1 MRLAYSESGRPHP
14 TLRESRGPAR
24 ILTLTAQQ
32 GDQGRLD
39 SRRCCSLHLPR
50 RECDPSK
57 DTLDVLHQVR
67 GLDPPPRTRRL
78 AASRGYRK
86 TPFRPVEVDLVPAAR
101 STTRLGD
108 RPGPTILPYGAAE
121 SLPGKAAAPA
131 RRRRART
138 ATSLTPGPET
148 KIILP
153 APAPNCKPSKREF
166 PQEVGHARGD
176 PSVAPRELDCCPS
189 AQRPTTCS
197 AGTS

>member
-1 MRLAYSESGRPHP
+1 MRLTYSATGRPHP
-14 TLRESRGPAR
+14 TLRESPGPAR
-24 ILTLTAQQ
+24 ILTLTARQ
-32 GDQGRLD
+32 GDQDRLD
-39 SRRCCSLHLPR
+39 GRRGCSLHLSR
-50 RECDPSK
+50 RECDQSK
-57 DTLDVLHQVR
+57 DIIDVLHQVR
-67 GLDPPPRTRRL
+67 GLDSPPRTRRL

-86 TPFRPVEVDLVPAAR
+86 TPLRPMKVDLVPAAH
-101 STTRLGD
+101 STTRLDD

-148 KIILP
+148 KIILS
-153 APAPNCKPSKREF
+153 APAPNCKPSKGEF
-166 PQEVGHARGD
+166 PQEVGHAWGD
-176 PSVAPRELDCCPS
+176 PSVAPKELDWCAS